1 MTEPAAR
8 TDSDSTGLAGAAR
21 GTREGVVE
29 LRDFIRAQ
37 PITAA
42 LLLLGLGYL
51 AGRVAGASHAAARR

>member
-1 MTEPAAR
+1 MTESPRPEPEAG
-8 TDSDSTGLAGAAR
+8 GLAAAAR
-21 GTREGVVE
+21 GTSEGVAE